1 MLAFVPAVEVALLT
15 PLLVATTL
23 LVFALRSDRSRRG
36 RVWLLV
42 GVGLF
47 VLLGLVMFWIV
58 IMAF

>member
-1 MLAFVPAVEVALLT
+1 MLAFVRAVEVALLT
-15 PLLVATTL
+15 PWLVAIALLVI
-23 LVFALRSDRSRRG
+23 ALRSDRSRRG

-47 VLLGLVMFWIV
+47 VLLGLAMFWTA

>member
-1 MLAFVPAVEVALLT
+1 MFAFVRAVEVALLT
-15 PLLVATTL
+15 PWLVAIALLVL
-23 LVFALRSDRSRRG
+23 ALRSDRSRRG

-47 VLLGLVMFWIV
+47 VLLGLAMFWAA